1 MWLVSMLEIITK
13 SLMVVWRDQVATAFN
28 LFLLDTISSSHQYA
42 PCWSLHDWDV
52 VLPLISFLSCD
63 KCPLRNKLIKS
74 HLVARLCLT
83 CTLSYRYKNELVKE
97 DKLNLNALVERQWHK
112 LVWTV
117 TPAAIMSISSNI
129 IMLKCKTHFFLNK
142 CRLRP
147 KYVGS

>member
-1 MWLVSMLEIITK
+1 MYEGIRWLLRSIYSYRIRYPPVTSMHPVDLCT
-13 SLMVVWRDQVATAFN
+13 RD
-28 LFLLDTISSSHQYA
+28 
-42 PCWSLHDWDV
+42 

-63 KCPLRNKLIKS
+63 KCPSRNKLIKS

-129 IMLKCKTHFFLNK
+129 IMLKCKTHFSLNK
-142 CRLRP
+142 CRLHP